1 MFDAGITEFLLV
13 MVVAL
18 LVVGPERLPGLARKA
33 GYWVGRARSYV
44 QSMRSDIEREFQ
56 ADEFKRML
64 GEQEE
69 ELNRLKRMMDETREQ
84 VKQEVDDTGYLVR
97 AIADESPAREPAN
110 ETAPRIEKPADAPA
124 DDASSHE
131 RKPQ

>member
-1 MFDAGITEFLLV
+1 MFDAGITEFLLI

-33 GYWVGRARSYV
+33 GYWMGRARSYV

-84 VKQEVDDTGYLVR
+84 VKQEVDETEYLVR
-97 AIADESPAREPAN
+97 ALPDEPAVKGD
-110 ETAPRIEKPADAPA
+110 TAPRIADTTADQPA
-124 DDASSHE
+124 DDSKPHE
-131 RKPQ
+131 RKPE